1 MCGDTIPLKL
11 YYLINC
17 FRYEKPQAGRSREF
31 YQFGVEL
38 FGAADA
44 LADAEMISL
53 AHSLINELGIKN
65 TTLHINS
72 IGCPECRPAYRNALQ
87 DYFKSNSDE
96 LCDTCKGRLET
107 NPLRILD
114 CKSPICSD
122 IAKNAP
128 KTVEHLCPDCKA
140 HMDEL
145 CVYLDE
151 MGIKYE
157 INPHIVRGLD
167 YYTRTVFE
175 FIATDI
181 GAQSTILGGGRY
193 DGLVKELG
201 GPALS
206 GIGFAAGITRLIL
219 AMEKSGV
226 LKENEN
232 RPALY
237 IASMGKTA
245 ARYAVG
251 VVSKL
256 RQEGIYAETDLVG
269 RSLKAQMKYADK
281 KKARFTLIIGDT
293 EIENN
298 KAQLKNMDK
307 SEQIEIALD
316 DIAELKKILSAE

>member
-1 MCGDTIPLKL
+1 
-11 YYLINC
+11 
-17 FRYEKPQAGRSREF
+17 
-31 YQFGVEL
+31 
-38 FGAADA
+38 
-44 LADAEMISL
+44 
-53 AHSLINELGIKN
+53 
-65 TTLHINS
+65 
-72 IGCPECRPAYRNALQ
+72 
-87 DYFKSNSDE
+87 
-96 LCDTCKGRLET
+96 
-107 NPLRILD
+107 
-114 CKSPICSD
+114 
-122 IAKNAP
+122 
-128 KTVEHLCPDCKA
+128 
-140 HMDEL
+140 MDEL
-145 CVYLDE
+145 CGYLDE

-157 INPHIVRGLD
+157 IDPHIVRGLD